1 MNLLRNASFALTTLV
16 LAGSGIAQEQS
27 FAGGYKATM
36 TPELAARLKKAD
48 LAAGENLFERK
59 CSQCHDGE
67 KTGGHAKGPFLWNVF
82 GRKAGT
88 APGFE
93 YSEPMMKAGV
103 TWDFATLDYY
113 LANTE
118 RAVPGKA
125 MNFPGIEDADLRAA
139 VVVRLRKMA
148 DKPAKLP

>member
-1 MNLLRNASFALTTLV
+1 MKRLHLV
-16 LAGSGIAQEQS
+16 PLAAACLVAGSTIAQEQS
-27 FAGGYKATM
+27 FAGGYRATM
-36 TPELAARLKKAD
+36 TPELRERLKQAD
-48 LAAGENLFERK
+48 FAAGENFFERK

-82 GRKAGT
+82 GRKAGSI
-88 APGFE
+88 AGFE
-93 YSEPMMKAGV
+93 FSDAMKKAGV
-103 TWDFATLDYY
+103 VWDYATLDHY

-125 MNFPGIEDADLRAA
+125 MNFPGIEDANLRAA
-139 VVVRLRKMA
+139 VVMRLRKMA

>member
-1 MNLLRNASFALTTLV
+1 MNLLWNTSFALATLV
-16 LAGSGIAQEQS
+16 LAGQGIAQEQS

-36 TPELAARLKKAD
+36 SPELAARLKKAD
-48 LAAGENLFERK
+48 VAAGDNFFKRK

-82 GRKAGT
+82 GRKAGSI
-88 APGFE
+88 AGFE
-93 YSEPMMKAGV
+93 FSEAMRKSGI
-103 TWDFATLDYY
+103 TWDYATLDYY

-125 MNFPGIEDADLRAA
+125 MNFAGIEDADLRAA
-139 VVVRLRKMA
+139 VVLHLRKMA

>member
-1 MNLLRNASFALTTLV
+1 MNRIRQLGIALAVGTLMGGAS
-16 LAGSGIAQEQS
+16 AQEQS
-27 FAGGYKATM
+27 FAAGYKATM

-48 LAAGENLFERK
+48 LAAGDNFFERK

-67 KTGGHAKGPFLWNVF
+67 KSGGHAKGPFLWNVM
-82 GRKAGT
+82 GRKAGSI
-88 APGFE
+88 PGFE
-93 YSEPMMKAGV
+93 FSEAMKKAGV
-103 TWDFATLDYY
+103 TWDYATLDYY

-125 MNFPGIEDADLRAA
+125 MNFAGIEDADLRAA
-139 VVVRLRKMA
+139 VVLHLRKMA